1 MCKGECMNGRKAL
14 SEAFSSWIEENG
26 WSQTDVVKMG
36 GPSTTTQTKISL
48 QDGGLS
54 KKLSKK

>member
-1 MCKGECMNGRKAL
+1 MNGRKAL